1 MKTPFVAHPP
11 SIFVLRAD
19 DALVAACKTAA
30 KTLGIPVRVPR
41 KGEGSTQ
48 LIEQTRPLV
57 IVCDAG
63 SAIEESR
70 AATELAE
77 RVAASVVMVHG
88 TESSDTLAR
97 LLQDACVQA
106 EKRRASASS

>member
-1 MKTPFVAHPP
+1 MKTPFVAYPP
-11 SIFVLRAD
+11 SIFILRAD
-19 DALVAACKTAA
+19 EALVAACKTAA

-41 KGEGSTQ
+41 KGEGSTL

-57 IVCDAG
+57 IVCDARW
-63 SAIEESR
+63 AVEESSG
-70 AATELAE
+70 AAELAE
-77 RVAASVVMVHG
+77 RVEASVVTVHG

-106 EKRRASASS
+106 EKKRASASS